1 MRTRCFFARV
11 TALASCVV
19 LGASLAACTSSSD
32 TSPPSPRPTSTS
44 LRTTSTPTPTP
55 SVDPEVA
62 LAKVAILEAY
72 RGFWAA
78 QVRAL
83 VDPSVAPP
91 AELSEFA
98 VDKAFAGVGEAL
110 LTYQRQG
117 IIVTGEPVL
126 DPTVDNV
133 TLGGN
138 ASAHITDCVDSSNWV
153 PIFRDSRK
161 PAAAPGQSPRLV
173 VESWAIVYDAR
184 WVIRETLIHR
194 DQPC

>member
-1 MRTRCFFARV
+1 MRTRYFFARV
-11 TALASCVV
+11 TTLAACVA
-19 LGASLAACTSSSD
+19 LGAPLAACTSTND
-32 TSPPSPRPTSTS
+32 TSPPSPGTTSTS
-44 LRTTSTPTPTP
+44 LRPTSTPTSTP
-55 SVDPEVA
+55 SVDPAVA
-62 LAKVAILEAY
+62 QAEVAILEAY